1 MRLWLGQ
8 AVSEFGSVVTR
19 DALPLVAVLTLQATP
34 AQMGLLAALGMLPA
48 FLIGLPAGA
57 WVDRRRRRPI
67 MIASDLTRAALLASI
82 PAAFVLGA
90 LRIEQLYVV
99 ALLAGA
105 LDILFDTA
113 YQSYLPSLVERENLV
128 EGNSKLGATES
139 IAEIGGSALAG
150 ALVQILSAPMTIL
163 IDAVSFLASVISVA
177 LIRKPEARPQP
188 SGPPNLRQEIVAG
201 IGFVARQPLLR
212 ALVGAMATRAFFGN
226 FYAALYSLYAL
237 RELNLTPAILGLLI
251 ASGGLGSLFGA
262 LLTQRA
268 ARRFGLGRALVG
280 GMLVSELLGL
290 LTPLAG
296 GPLWLAAAMLW
307 VPQFFGD
314 ASSTVFSIHA
324 TSLRQTITPDHLLGR
339 MNATINFV
347 LGSVATVGVLVGGL
361 LGDVLGL
368 RPAVWIAALGSGLAV
383 AWLIASPLGSLH
395 GMPQARVHE

>member
-8 AVSEFGSVVTR
+8 TVSEFGSVITR

-34 AQMGLLAALGMLPA
+34 TQMGVLAALSMLPA

-57 WVDRRRRRPI
+57 WVDRVRRRPI
-67 MIASDLTRAALLASI
+67 MIASDLLRAALLASI

-90 LRIEQLYVV
+90 LRIEQLYLV
-99 ALLAGA
+99 AMLAGA

-150 ALVQILSAPMTIL
+150 TLVQILSAPMTIL
-163 IDAVSFLASVISVA
+163 IDAVSFLASVVSVA
-177 LIRKPEARPQP
+177 LIRKPEPRPQP
-188 SGPPNLRQEIVAG
+188 SGQPNLRREIVVG
-201 IGFVARQPLLR
+201 LGFVARQPILR
-212 ALVGAMATRAFFGN
+212 ALVGATAMRAFFGN

-237 RELNLTPAILGLLI
+237 RELKLTPAILGLLI

-262 LLTQRA
+262 LFTERA
-268 ARRFGLGRALVG
+268 ARRFGLGQTLVG
-280 GMLVSELLGL
+280 GMLVSGLLGL
-290 LTPLAG
+290 FIPLAG
-296 GPLWLAAAMLW
+296 GPLWMAVAMLF

-314 ASSTVFSIHA
+314 AVSTVFSINA
-324 TSLRQTITPDHLLGR
+324 TSLRQTITPDHFLGR
-339 MNATINFV
+339 MNATMNFV
-347 LGSVATVGVLVGGL
+347 LGGVATVGVLVGGL

-368 RPAVWIAALGSGLAV
+368 RPAVWIAAIGSGLA
-383 AWLIASPLGSLH
+383 AIWLIASPVRSLRS
-395 GMPQARVHE
+395 MPQASVNE